1 MPPFCRFASMA
12 DVRCGGHTDNGPVTG
27 TFSSVIANFVG
38 TSSCL
43 CLLSS
48 SFSRHAG
55 IKPAIRHMVVTV
67 FTSHALSSCDKKIT
81 RHKADGD
88 EKSDERVT
96 NWAFG
101 YIRPLAHQCQ
111 QRQRLPL
118 GDGSNGSF
126 FILARTLC
134 NSRAE
139 GSQRHGSGLCL
150 QRLEHTLPTGL

>member
-1 MPPFCRFASMA
+1 MQMF
-12 DVRCGGHTDNGPVTG
+12 G
-27 TFSSVIANFVG
+27 
-38 TSSCL
+38 
-43 CLLSS
+43 
-48 SFSRHAG
+48 
-55 IKPAIRHMVVTV
+55 VVTTQTMGLSREPSLRSSPILLGLRPV
-67 FTSHALSSCDKKIT
+67 CVCCRLRSHVTLVSNQQSVTCSSLCSPLMLSRLVTKIT
-81 RHKADGD
+81 RRKADRV

-101 YIRPLAHQCQ
+101 YIKPLAHQCQ

-118 GDGSNGSF
+118 GDGSNGSI

-139 GSQRHGSGLCL
+139 GSQRHCSGLFL

>member
-1 MPPFCRFASMA
+1 MEWLGTLSSLAQCEN
-12 DVRCGGHTDNGPVTG
+12 NGPSEAMAPCSGWYLEYVCFAHNWTRR
-27 TFSSVIANFVG
+27 
-38 TSSCL
+38 
-43 CLLSS
+43 LSS
-48 SFSRHAG
+48 LCSPLTLSRL
-55 IKPAIRHMVVTV
+55 VTN
-67 FTSHALSSCDKKIT
+67 IT

-88 EKSDERVT
+88 ENSDEYVT

-101 YIRPLAHQCQ
+101 YIRPLAHHCQ

-118 GDGSNGSF
+118 GDGSNGSL

-139 GSQRHGSGLCL
+139 GSQRHCSGLFL